1 MKSKREL
8 TGKWYIKKCFLGFK
22 IMVEVIV
29 HHESFYPEISSTT
42 KYTKATSADLIL
54 LDIHIL

>member
-8 TGKWYIKKCFLGFK
+8 TGKWYIKKCLWGFK
-22 IMVEVIV
+22 IMVEEIIY
-29 HHESFYPEISSTT
+29 HESFYPEKLTTT

>member
-8 TGKWYIKKCFLGFK
+8 TGKWYIKKSLWGFK
-22 IMVEVIV
+22 IMVEEIIY
-29 HHESFYPEISSTT
+29 HESFYPEISSTT
-42 KYTKATSADLIL
+42 QYTKATSADLIL